1 MGGRDAT
8 GRAKLG
14 RVEEALLGG
23 DDGVGLGIEAKKHPL
38 QKHGIG
44 AVVVNNKAHREGAAD
59 PASHLIGD

>member
-1 MGGRDAT
+1 M
-8 GRAKLG
+8 
-14 RVEEALLGG
+14 EEALLGG